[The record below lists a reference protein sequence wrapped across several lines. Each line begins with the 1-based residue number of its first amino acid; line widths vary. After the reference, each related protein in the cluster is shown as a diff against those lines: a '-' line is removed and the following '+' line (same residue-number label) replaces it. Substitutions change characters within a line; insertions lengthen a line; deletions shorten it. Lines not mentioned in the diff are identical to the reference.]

1 MTGSYIFKNLTSFNK
16 LGLSI
21 LCFREGNYTLV
32 FLLLDTCFTS
42 TEHPSKVSVSN
53 ENSYLIKVCSFLDVL
68 LRYRHETIQPIWPI
82 VTRIWL
88 TSEIGSLYI
97 SKVNSVKKK
106 KGKWQ
111 VHSLDFSKLSHT
123 MVWGI

>member
-1 MTGSYIFKNLTSFNK
+1 MTGSFIFKNLTSFNK

-53 ENSYLIKVCSFLDVL
+53 ENSYLIKVCSFLDVG

-97 SKVNSVKKK
+97 SKVNSVGKKRK
-106 KGKWQ
+106 MAK
-111 VHSLDFSKLSHT
+111 VDSFIRLL
-123 MVWGI
+123 